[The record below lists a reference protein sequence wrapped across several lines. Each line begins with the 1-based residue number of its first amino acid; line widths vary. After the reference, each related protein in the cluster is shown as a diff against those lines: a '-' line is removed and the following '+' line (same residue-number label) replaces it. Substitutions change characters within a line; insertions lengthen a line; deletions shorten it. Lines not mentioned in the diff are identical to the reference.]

1 MPSSAT
7 GYSEQEYKFGHVT
20 YPITV
25 KRFLCVT
32 WRAKQDDAHIP
43 LVHQHTRGRNSVT
56 IDSIEGTHIYM
67 YQLESFPRKNAD
79 RLKKDRRRPNRPA
92 TRCTAAV
99 FYPAWRITGV
109 HHKKG
114 QPSAATSHEARPGK
128 PSFAFS
134 AIARAT
140 LVGVKQITRTLQG
153 LASSWDSILNT
164 STRCYTTTRCTIEPA
179 SKRRPRHQRRHK
191 TLQRHKRRHG
201 SRSRAAG
208 KQTAAKRGAPGQAR
222 EPETTTLYQF
232 ALGTGT
238 AHRPSLRQ
246 TMLRPMLQRKGYS
259 TTMG

>member
-1 MPSSAT
+1 MCRKLALLLVQFSRQTTFVLYYYFAIYFSCPISWDKAFWREFACPIIYNLPDRVELFPCENSWDMPSSAT
-7 GYSEQEYKFGHVT
+7 GSSEQEYKFGHVT

-79 RLKKDRRRPNRPA
+79 RLKKDRTRPNRPA

-114 QPSAATSHEARPGK
+114 QPSTATSHEARPGK
-128 PSFAFS
+128 PLFAS
-134 AIARAT
+134 PASARAI
-140 LVGVKQITRTLQG
+140 LVGVKQITRNYR
-153 LASSWDSILNT
+153 AS
-164 STRCYTTTRCTIEPA
+164 
-179 SKRRPRHQRRHK
+179 Q
-191 TLQRHKRRHG
+191 
-201 SRSRAAG
+201 
-208 KQTAAKRGAPGQAR
+208 
-222 EPETTTLYQF
+222 
-232 ALGTGT
+232 ALGIT
-238 AHRPSLRQ
+238 S
-246 TMLRPMLQRKGYS
+246 
-259 TTMG
+259 